1 MGEIGRSAISKTCST
16 QCTPT
21 FSLVIL
27 SAQWTNGSTTITLLT
42 ANLLTPLR
50 FSAMSTRRTH
60 STSVR
65 PVAQWS
71 SHQQVE
77 ALPPSLIRQAGEF
90 NWIWVRLAP
99 RVIVP
104 LETRRRATS
113 VVGFREGSTTLRAP
127 QIRRNV
133 EQGNRRRRQVVPR
146 HPSSY
151 STTVFAEIA
160 ASFEALRSEDLIHFT
175 LCQVRVVFC
184 HTQAFVGY
192 SRQAVMCLFGCSLN
206 LVSSSKAVACLLT
219 THMYVV
225 GHSRLANPLYDF
237 VSGVPYTSPD
247 CAIPYACF
255 ASERLLC

>member
-1 MGEIGRSAISKTCST
+1 MGI
-16 QCTPT
+16 P
-21 FSLVIL
+21 
-27 SAQWTNGSTTITLLT
+27 
-42 ANLLTPLR
+42 
-50 FSAMSTRRTH
+50 
-60 STSVR
+60 
-65 PVAQWS
+65 
-71 SHQQVE
+71 
-77 ALPPSLIRQAGEF
+77 QAGEF

-99 RVIVP
+99 QVIVP
-104 LETRRRATS
+104 PKKRRRATS
-113 VVGFREGSTTLRAP
+113 VVGFKEGSTTLRAP

-146 HPSSY
+146 RPSSY
-151 STTVFAEIA
+151 STAVFAEIA
-160 ASFEALRSEDLIHFT
+160 ASFEAVPMACIVEDFIHLT

-184 HTQAFVGY
+184 HTQASVGY
-192 SRQAVMCLFGCSLN
+192 TRQAVMCPFGCSLD

-255 ASERLLC
+255 ASERLL